1 MKYLIATLFAL
12 VIVAGGPAWR
22 PTPAQAETELAEPR
36 PSMDNPRRIVI
47 ALNTHDERA
56 VNNVLFNVVNIQKF
70 YGQENVEVAVVTYG
84 AGVRNLIKGQS
95 KVAERIQ
102 SLQLY
107 DVTFLACGNTM
118 NAIGE
123 KRDTLID
130 GVDWVQAGLPEIVE
144 RQLKG
149 WVYLKP

>member
-1 MKYLIATLFAL
+1 MKKFLAATLILFAACAL
-12 VIVAGGPAWR
+12 PPSPAL
-22 PTPAQAETELAEPR
+22 ADTELAEPK
-36 PSMDNPRRIVI
+36 PSMDAPRRIVI
-47 ALNTHDERA
+47 ALNTFDEGA
-56 VNNVLFNVVNIQKF
+56 VNNILSNVVNIQKF

-84 AGVRNLIKGQS
+84 PGVRNLIAGQS

-107 DVTFLACGNTM
+107 DVQFLACGNTM

-123 KRDTLID
+123 KRDTLIE

>member
-1 MKYLIATLFAL
+1 MKHILTAFLILVAAWATPLGSVRAD
-12 VIVAGGPAWR
+12 
-22 PTPAQAETELAEPR
+22 TELAEPK
-36 PSMDNPRRIVI
+36 PSMDAPRRIVI
-47 ALNTHDERA
+47 ALSTFDEAA
-56 VNNVLFNVVNIQKF
+56 VNNILYNVVNIQKF
-70 YGQENVEVAVVTYG
+70 YGQENVEISVVTYG

-107 DVTFLACGNTM
+107 DVQFVACGNTM
-118 NAIGE
+118 NTMGV
-123 KRDTLID
+123 KREALID
-130 GVDWVQAGLPEIVE
+130 GVDWVQAGLPDIVE